1 MGFYECACA
10 LCMGVRANALGIN
23 KYTRTT
29 KLREHESRFSI
40 RTFASDSDSTAL
52 VMAIS
57 PRL

>member
-1 MGFYECACA
+1 
-10 LCMGVRANALGIN
+10 MGVRANALGIN

-29 KLREHESRFSI
+29 KLREHESRFSV